1 MSGNGEWRREP
12 STDPAEGKSVS
23 PPNEQTTSPSSDT
36 TSPRDRSKRSCSSR
50 SLSENSSSSS
60 ETPESVNETPETPKN
75 KMRQTLPKVAYT
87 GFSWRKSP
95 PWKRSTLKLQHPPI
109 AIRHAERDITRRILS
124 AQVRNIK
131 VLKDELCEV
140 QRSLGDVKC
149 QNRLLTRLQRRH
161 MKALQKYEGS
171 EGSVHHLI
179 TQHSNEVGALREN
192 LRAAQRSER
201 GLSLRLKTAEG
212 ELLKTKDNL
221 LRLQRLA
228 EDKNLKE
235 REELSKKL
243 SRLSVKMEL
252 QSSKEKVALTGT
264 PEDHPDI
271 RRHGKWEAGS
281 TYNLQCNYVWAAGI
295 YSATENS
302 GLQHLY
308 IHGIETFGARS
319 SSHFLLLCLQVLE
332 KQLHLTTRFYNRQL
346 ALESKKTSEARG
358 TARRLQDQ
366 ILLLQQTVKKKER
379 ELHIKNIY
387 AHRIPR
393 DIWKYGSR
401 EGQGGMTFTKSI
413 QTESEMFTPDQPDAH
428 RGQECGEPQ
437 DKTTEPENDS
447 TEEEDDDAQM
457 TGAEAPIHE
466 VLQTEESDGSLE
478 IDGKY
483 NEEDKESS
491 SEEPDQQGS
500 GEHPPLEDTRYC
512 EKNQPDDSWNETKA
526 DSGRRVGSGDARR
539 FLPRRNRHYTFTAAT
554 ENLHQGLPATGPI
567 LTLRKAYNCKS
578 LMLQRSSSLGHE
590 ELSLQKIETGS
601 HNKKEKL
608 PEVFQSKRKKKLME
622 ELFGPGYDEKNRIS
636 SDFLTSEFSL

>member
-12 STDPAEGKSVS
+12 STDPAEGKSIS

-60 ETPESVNETPETPKN
+60 QTPESVNETPETPKN

-95 PWKRSTLKLQHPPI
+95 PWKRSALKPQHPPI

-124 AQVRNIK
+124 AQVHNIK

-161 MKALQKYEGS
+161 LKALQKYEGS

-252 QSSKEKVALTGT
+252 QSSKEKV
-264 PEDHPDI
+264 
-271 RRHGKWEAGS
+271 
-281 TYNLQCNYVWAAGI
+281 
-295 YSATENS
+295 
-302 GLQHLY
+302 
-308 IHGIETFGARS
+308 
-319 SSHFLLLCLQVLE
+319 LE

-401 EGQGGMTFTKSI
+401 EGQGG
-413 QTESEMFTPDQPDAH
+413 
-428 RGQECGEPQ
+428 RY
-437 DKTTEPENDS
+437 
-447 TEEEDDDAQM
+447 
-457 TGAEAPIHE
+457 
-466 VLQTEESDGSLE
+466 DGSMDGQGDM
-478 IDGKY
+478 IDEWTVREVGTM
-483 NEEDKESS
+483 ERWTDKEGGMMD
-491 SEEPDQQGS
+491 EYTVREGGMMD
-500 GEHPPLEDTRYC
+500 EWTVRE
-512 EKNQPDDSWNETKA
+512 
-526 DSGRRVGSGDARR
+526 VGMMEGWTVR
-539 FLPRRNRHYTFTAAT
+539 
-554 ENLHQGLPATGPI
+554 
-567 LTLRKAYNCKS
+567 
-578 LMLQRSSSLGHE
+578 
-590 ELSLQKIETGS
+590 
-601 HNKKEKL
+601 
-608 PEVFQSKRKKKLME
+608 EVGMM
-622 ELFGPGYDEKNRIS
+622 DE
-636 SDFLTSEFSL
+636 